1 MVVIDRG
8 IDEKQT
14 RSRTRITSIVI
25 IMLMAVASITMIA
38 NQAPEDEADKGSPA
52 RVVALSPHNPIWI
65 TSDANFADPGN
76 PGTYGVT
83 GGDGTEGTPYIISEW
98 NINASSNYGIYI
110 SGTTKHFVIRDCFIH
125 DGVSPIGYH
134 GIWLAS
140 VQNGTVT
147 NNTLSKNW
155 NAMSIIDSG
164 NITVTENNCS
174 DNKFGIYCRG
184 NTRGYNHSIENNTC
198 SHNEYQGIL
207 LDTIFNSRIANNTC
221 QYNGYRSIDLDT
233 CSYISIVDNNCSYN
247 DFSGILL
254 GTSSNNITIVNNTC
268 EWNEEY
274 GIYLSWSTYNIVD
287 RNIASHNHLM
297 GIFLQS
303 SSDHNNITNNECND
317 NIHGTMYYW
326 GIHLEA
332 SNFNRIQN
340 NTVLGNN
347 DGISMMDSDG
357 NDILNN
363 TVDSS
368 THYGIVLS
376 WDYNNDNEIAGNH
389 VQDSTD
395 YGIIIVWG
403 SGNRVWNNTLI
414 DNNGAGAV
422 YDVGHLQ
429 GYDGDSGNF
438 WNTSGSPHGYGNNW
452 SDLQAPDSDW
462 DGIVDWSYN
471 MSGGVKDY
479 YPLTTPGTPIPEP
492 AVLILIGL
500 MVSVFFVSNRIR
512 KKKQ

>member
-1 MVVIDRG
+1 M
-8 IDEKQT
+8 
-14 RSRTRITSIVI
+14 
-25 IMLMAVASITMIA
+25 
-38 NQAPEDEADKGSPA
+38 
-52 RVVALSPHNPIWI
+52 
-65 TSDANFADPGN
+65 
-76 PGTYGVT
+76 
-83 GGDGTEGTPYIISEW
+83 
-98 NINASSNYGIYI
+98 
-110 SGTTKHFVIRDCFIH
+110 
-125 DGVSPIGYH
+125 
-134 GIWLAS
+134 
-140 VQNGTVT
+140 
-147 NNTLSKNW
+147 
-155 NAMSIIDSG
+155 
-164 NITVTENNCS
+164 
-174 DNKFGIYCRG
+174 
-184 NTRGYNHSIENNTC
+184 
-198 SHNEYQGIL
+198 
-207 LDTIFNSRIANNTC
+207 
-221 QYNGYRSIDLDT
+221 DT
-233 CSYISIVDNNCSYN
+233 CSYVSIADNNCSYN
-247 DFSGILL
+247 DFSGIAL
-254 GTSSNNITIVNNTC
+254 GTSCEYVTVINNTC

-274 GIYLSWSTYNIVD
+274 GIYLSWSTYNVVD

-303 SSDHNNITNNECND
+303 SSDYNNITNNECND

-347 DGISMMDSDG
+347 DGISMMDSDS

-368 THYGIVLS
+368 TNYGIVLS

-422 YDVGHLQ
+422 YDVLHLQ

-438 WNTSGSPHGYGNNW
+438 WNTSGTPHGYGNNW

-471 MSGGVKDY
+471 ITGNKDF

-500 MVSVFFVSNRIR
+500 MATVFFVSNHIR